1 MTNFKYLRRFAKKQ
15 TSMYALMV
23 LFLIICGGHVKAQQV
38 LLKPIILSQIPLLPT
53 EKQTFWQN
61 LDNLPY
67 KKTLQ
72 LVKVG
77 DLPNLQQNGF
87 LSFTIPGLNPTI
99 TATAVRV
106 EYTAEKDYI
115 WQAKIAETGYMSIVS
130 KPDGVSGFIQL
141 NNKYFVLY
149 PLYKSYSAL
158 FEYNIGA
165 MPNDTCAQ
173 LATAAPSA
181 IDYCAEDYQCAP
193 TIDVLVLVTPEARNW
208 IGGNFGDNWLNAL
221 SYVITGTETVNFAFA
236 NSNIPGR
243 HIRTKYA
250 ALNDFTYSTLTGNP
264 QISADINTL
273 VASSTANNL
282 REQYRA
288 DLVVML
294 TNDRY
299 ANFAGVTST
308 LGPSSTQAYSI
319 VEINSLL
326 DPRFTYAHEVG
337 HLFGANHNR
346 SSNVPCVNCGS
357 DAGSCQHGL
366 RFNDANGIERRTTMA
381 LLFDADQLAG
391 DQRILNYSNPD
402 VFFGGTATGT
412 ADNNN
417 AKIIRNTSCEIANF
431 RSPNYFSAIISGY
444 GWWCTPVPDSQAPN
458 TYTAVVTEPTLGFA
472 GTPPY
477 TYQWRWNTSGI
488 FNVANPS
495 TALGTT
501 QSITINEALACPHFF
516 LRLVVTSSE
525 GISYVTT
532 RKIGT
537 GLCIACGGSGKD
549 DLPEQQTTQT
559 NQTDVWQVI
568 PNPANS
574 NCRLVADNV
583 PNGNYFMQLSNAAG
597 KTIEQ
602 RNIPVDDEYLN
613 ATLITDQLPNG
624 IYTLTVTGNAI
635 TICKKIIITH

>member
-1 MTNFKYLRRFAKKQ
+1 MKNLKHLRRFAQKQ

-38 LLKPIILSQIPLLPT
+38 LLKPINVSQIPLLPT

-61 LDNLPY
+61 LGNLPY

-87 LSFTIPGLNPTI
+87 LSFTIPGINPTI

-106 EYTAEKDYI
+106 EYADEKDYI

-181 IDYCAEDYQCAP
+181 IDYCAEDYVCFP

-208 IGGNFGDNWLNAL
+208 IGGNFGSNWLNAL
-221 SYVITGTETVNFAFA
+221 SYVITGIETVNFAFA
-236 NSNIPGR
+236 NSNIPDK
-243 HIRTKYA
+243 HIRTRYA
-250 ALNDFTYSTLTGNP
+250 AINDFTYSTQTEIP

-273 VASSTANNL
+273 VASSTANSL
-282 REQYRA
+282 RNQYKA

-299 ANFAGVTST
+299 ANFAGVTAD
-308 LGPSSTQAYSI
+308 LGPNSARAYSI
-319 VEINSLL
+319 VEINALL
-326 DPRFTYAHEVG
+326 DPRYTYAHEVG

-346 SSNVPCVNCGS
+346 SANVPCNNGCGA
-357 DAGSCQHGL
+357 DDGDCQHGW
-366 RFNDANGIERRTTMA
+366 RFNDANGVERRTTMA
-381 LLFDADQLAG
+381 LLPDADQLAG

-402 VFFGGTATGT
+402 VLFNGTATGT
-412 ADNNN
+412 ANDNN
-417 AKIIRNTSCEIANF
+417 AQIIRNSSCAVVGF
-431 RSPNYFSAIISGY
+431 KPSPEFSATISGY
-444 GWWCTPVPDSQAPN
+444 QSWCLPPHPDTEAPN
-458 TYTAVVTEPTLGFA
+458 TYSAVVTAATPGFA

-488 FNVANPS
+488 FNALDPGTVIGTAS
-495 TALGTT
+495 TV
-501 QSITINEALACPHFF
+501 TIGYPLACPHFF
-516 LRLVVTSSE
+516 LRLRITGSDGYTYTV
-525 GISYVTT
+525 T
-532 RKIGT
+532 RKIT
-537 GLCIACGGSGKD
+537 TSLCGEGCPSGKAN
-549 DLPEQQTTQT
+549 LSEQQT
-559 NQTDVWQVI
+559 NPTDAWQVI

-583 PNGNYFMQLSNAAG
+583 PNGNYFMQLSNAEG

-624 IYTLTVTGNAI
+624 IYTLTVIGNTT